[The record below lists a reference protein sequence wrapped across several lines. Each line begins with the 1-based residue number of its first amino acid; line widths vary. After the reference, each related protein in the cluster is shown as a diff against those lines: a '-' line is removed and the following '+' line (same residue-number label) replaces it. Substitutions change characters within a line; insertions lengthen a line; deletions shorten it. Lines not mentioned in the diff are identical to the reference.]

1 MAALQ
6 RNGQRF
12 LRENTNMMRP
22 AKNIPACRE
31 RERERDRER
40 VSPLTV
46 RNVTAVGIATTA
58 VTRLTVKREQFMALK
73 YNKNETHF
81 N

>member
-1 MAALQ
+1 
-6 RNGQRF
+6 
-12 LRENTNMMRP
+12 MMRP

-31 RERERDRER
+31 REREREKER

-46 RNVTAVGIATTA
+46 RNVTAVRIATTA

-73 YNKNETHF
+73 LQQN
-81 N
+81 